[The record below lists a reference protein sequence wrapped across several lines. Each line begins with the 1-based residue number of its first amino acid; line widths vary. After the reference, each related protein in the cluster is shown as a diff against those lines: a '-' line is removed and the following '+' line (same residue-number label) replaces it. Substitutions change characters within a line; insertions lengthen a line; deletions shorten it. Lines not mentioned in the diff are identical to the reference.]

1 VVIASS
7 RGGVYTQGS
16 PYASIDFQ
24 ENYLGAVF
32 GFLGIADVQV
42 VRAEGL
48 NLGSEQRQAA
58 MDAAIGEATRHA
70 A

>member
-1 VVIASS
+1 
-7 RGGVYTQGS
+7 
-16 PYASIDFQ
+16 
-24 ENYLGAVF
+24 VF
-32 GFLGIADVQV
+32 GFLRITDVQV